1 MIKQKW
7 RILAGV
13 VLLVGGGFFL
23 GKNLTQKQGTTDSQG
38 SHGMMGQMMTDESA
52 PLQVS
57 EQKEQKLAIPPLLEP
72 TEEEGNHVTYRI
84 TAQKGAY
91 QIKSGE
97 KTQTLGYN
105 GDFLGPV
112 IRLKKGQDVTFITEN
127 QLPTETSFHWHGLK
141 LASSADGG
149 PHQVI
154 APGQTKTVNFTVEQ
168 EAATLWFHPHPVG
181 ATAAQVYQGLAGL
194 LYIEDDHSKQLKLP
208 DEYGVND
215 FPLIV
220 QDKSFDQDNQLNY
233 QEDATG
239 DGIQGDTLLV
249 NGTLNPYLETEERW
263 LRLRVV
269 NGSNARNFDFS
280 LSEGQPFYQ
289 IATDGGLLNQGVKL
303 TSLRL
308 SPGERGEI
316 LVDTQQFRSGE
327 SFRLL
332 ANQNTAL
339 TIKINGQKAT
349 AFDPKETL
357 NEIKHVAQKDLQG
370 LKRQEITLKGMSHM
384 VSINDQ
390 KFDPERIDLQAK
402 TGTQEVWEVSNVG
415 GMMGGMAH
423 PFHLHGVQFQ
433 IISRNGQP
441 PSENEAGWK
450 DTVLVNPDE
459 QVELLVT
466 FDHPGLFMY
475 HCHILEHEENGMMG
489 QVNVV

>member
-1 MIKQKW
+1 MIKQRW

-13 VLLVGGGFFL
+13 VLLLGGGFFF
-23 GKNLTQKQGTTDSQG
+23 GQSIAQRQRGTESQG
-38 SHGMMGQMMTDESA
+38 GHGMMGQMMTDESA
-52 PLQVS
+52 PLQIS

-72 TEEEGNHVTYRI
+72 TEVKGNHVTYRI
-84 TAQKGAY
+84 TAQAGSY
-91 QIKSGE
+91 QIKSGK

-105 GDFLGPV
+105 GDFLGPL

-127 QLPTETSFHWHGLK
+127 QLPTATSFHWHGLK
-141 LASSADGG
+141 LAASADGG

-154 APGQTKTVNFTVEQ
+154 PPGETKTVNFIVAQ
-168 EAATLWFHPHPVG
+168 EAATLWFHPHPMG

-194 LYIEDDHSKQLKLP
+194 LYVEDDRSKQLKLP
-208 DEYGVND
+208 AEYGIND

-220 QDKSFDQDNQLNY
+220 QDKSFDDDNQLNY
-233 QEDATG
+233 PEDTTG

-249 NGTLNPYLETEERW
+249 NGTLNPYLESKERW

-280 LSEGQPFYQ
+280 LAEGQPFYQ
-289 IATDGGLLNQGVKL
+289 IATDGGLLNQPVKM

-316 LVDTQQFRSGE
+316 LVDTQQFAPGE
-327 SFRLL
+327 SLRLL
-332 ANQNTAL
+332 ANQKTAL
-339 TIKINGQKAT
+339 TIKVKGKTAT
-349 AFDPKETL
+349 PFDSKETL
-357 NEIKHVAQKDLQG
+357 NEIKSIAQKDLQG

-390 KFDPERIDLQAK
+390 KFNPERIDLQTK
-402 TGTQEVWEVSNVG
+402 TGTQEIWKVSNVG

-450 DTVLVNPDE
+450 DTVLVNPEE

-466 FDHPGLFMY
+466 FEHSGLFMY

>member
-1 MIKQKW
+1 MTNKKW

-13 VLLVGGGFFL
+13 VLLLGGGFFF
-23 GKNLTQKQGTTDSQG
+23 GQSIAQRQRGTESQG
-38 SHGMMGQMMTDESA
+38 GHGMMGQMMTDESA
-52 PLQVS
+52 PLQIS

-72 TEEEGNHVTYRI
+72 TEVKGNHVTYRI
-84 TAQKGAY
+84 TAQAGSY
-91 QIKSGE
+91 QIKSGK

-105 GDFLGPV
+105 GDFLGPL

-127 QLPTETSFHWHGLK
+127 QLPTATSFHWHGLK
-141 LASSADGG
+141 LAASADGG

-154 APGQTKTVNFTVEQ
+154 PPGETKTVNFTVAQ
-168 EAATLWFHPHPVG
+168 EAATLWFHPHPMG

-194 LYIEDDHSKQLKLP
+194 LYVEDDRSKQLKLP
-208 DEYGVND
+208 AEYGIND

-220 QDKSFDQDNQLNY
+220 QDKSFDEDNQLNY
-233 QEDATG
+233 QEDTTR

-249 NGTLNPYLETEERW
+249 NGTLNPYLESKERW

-269 NGSNARNFDFS
+269 NGSNARNLDFS
-280 LSEGQPFYQ
+280 LAEGQPFYQ
-289 IATDGGLLNQGVKL
+289 IATDGGLLNQPVKM

-316 LVDTQQFRSGE
+316 LVDTQQFAPGE
-327 SFRLL
+327 SLRLL
-332 ANQNTAL
+332 ANQKTAL
-339 TIKINGQKAT
+339 TIKVKGQKAT
-349 AFDPKETL
+349 PFDSKETL
-357 NEIKHVAQKDLQG
+357 NEIKPIAQKDLQG

-390 KFDPERIDLQAK
+390 KFNPERIDLQTK
-402 TGTQEVWEVSNVG
+402 TGSQEIWKVSNVG

-450 DTVLVNPDE
+450 DTVLVNPEE

-466 FDHPGLFMY
+466 FEHSGLFMY